1 MAKYEGKEQ
10 LTLEK
15 VRDAKSSYAKYSI
28 KVTRTDA
35 NGIQDLLSEIELL
48 LPSLS
53 GSYAT
58 TFVKIVF

>member
-1 MAKYEGKEQ
+1 M
-10 LTLEK
+10 
-15 VRDAKSSYAKYSI
+15 SSYAKYSI

-35 NGIQDLLSEIELL
+35 DGIQDLLSEIELL
-48 LPSLS
+48 LASTS